1 MTSLELL
8 TLILL
13 SNNKQLRESVV
24 AAEFGSIRKEV
35 AELQSDHVATIKQ
48 VLASEVGVNWDG
60 SSPLAAV
67 VAEKCRELA
76 SIQVMRERI
85 NEKRSALQRAA
96 LYLDHPNIGGS
107 DGLVKAQE
115 ILEGV

>member
-8 TLILL
+8 AVILL
-13 SNNKQLRESVV
+13 GNNSKLRDSVIP
-24 AAEFGSIRKEV
+24 AEFGAISQQIT
-35 AELQSDHVATIKQ
+35 ELQSDHVATVKQ
-48 VLASEVGVNWDG
+48 VLSSEVGVEWDG

-76 SIQVMRERI
+76 SVQVMRDRI
-85 NEKRSALQRAA
+85 AEKRSALQRAA